1 MDKKVRYWP
10 AFVLGIMVIGFF
22 IMTRPVTF
30 EKMNHIE
37 EETEIINC
45 IVRVTWWD
53 RGTPAS
59 ETITIHQEQFEE
71 IAALMK
77 AFKYCKVW
85 DKKYHS
91 SPDGRYYT
99 IDIEYLVKGETLFQ
113 RMSLTRDGYI
123 YIDDETLPYQE
134 IHGNTEYIVLKLESY
149 LKGIMESD
157 E

>member
-59 ETITIHQEQFEE
+59 ETIAIHQ
-71 IAALMK
+71 
-77 AFKYCKVW
+77 
-85 DKKYHS
+85 
-91 SPDGRYYT
+91 
-99 IDIEYLVKGETLFQ
+99 
-113 RMSLTRDGYI
+113 
-123 YIDDETLPYQE
+123 
-134 IHGNTEYIVLKLESY
+134 
-149 LKGIMESD
+149 
-157 E
+157 